1 MELKDCSTEY
11 QTQIFYF
18 IVSLNKDE
26 INFEPTI
33 LEKAFKIIEEIKID
47 LNLKNLDS
55 FLGKMLLK
63 KICFSIFKY
72 ENYIFKVRNIV
83 TGEKE
88 KITIN
93 ILENILKKYDLN
105 LFFCD
110 KISIAQIIIKIV
122 IEHNKSSLKN
132 ILLLFNEVIL
142 LDDKYLKES
151 IYGHNQKFNICVE
164 PTFFYK
170 LNPKNYEGKYDLI
183 LSDEPS
189 LNSIAIMV
197 NSFNPIQIFLAIY
210 NHVFNQ
216 ATKHLV
222 YE

>member
-1 MELKDCSTEY
+1 
-11 QTQIFYF
+11 
-18 IVSLNKDE
+18 
-26 INFEPTI
+26 
-33 LEKAFKIIEEIKID
+33 
-47 LNLKNLDS
+47 
-55 FLGKMLLK
+55 MLLK

-72 ENYIFKVRNIV
+72 ENHIFKVRNII

-88 KITIN
+88 KTIIN
-93 ILENILKKYDLN
+93 ILENIFKKYDLN

-122 IEHNKSSLKN
+122 IEHNKGSLKN

-189 LNSIAIMV
+189 LNSKAIMV